1 MDNAIKRRE
10 FVKAAGM
17 AALGVTTSSAAIS
30 APLLAQAQ
38 LESARGAALEF
49 PRGFY
54 CGQT

>member
-30 APLLAQAQ
+30 ALPLAQAQ
-38 LESARGAALEF
+38 SESARGAALEF

>member
-17 AALGVTTSSAAIS
+17 AALGVVTSSAAIS

-38 LESARGAALEF
+38 
-49 PRGFY
+49 
-54 CGQT
+54 